1 MSTNIYKYN
10 HSFSLEAGGELP
22 SLEIAYSTF
31 GSADNDKPVIWVCHA
46 LTANSDVADWWTN
59 TVVEGRFLDP
69 SKYFIV
75 CANILGSHYGTTG
88 PLSTNLQTGKPYYNA
103 FPLVTV
109 RDMVRAHQILA
120 AHLGIKNIK
129 TLIGSSLGGYQAM
142 EWAIAEPAFIKELIL
157 IATSSATTP
166 WITAFNET
174 QRMAIEADST
184 YGLPQ
189 ADAGAKGMATAR
201 AIALLSY
208 RGAAAYNCTQV
219 EPDGERMEKHRV
231 CSYQHHQGKKLVDR
245 FNAYSY
251 YRLTQALDS
260 HNVGRGRNGGISG
273 ALAQIQARTLLV
285 AISSDLLFPVSEH
298 QFMNK
303 HIPHSTLRIIDS
315 DFAHDGFLVEADK
328 LNKMIMEFYEH
339 RDCA

>member
-1 MSTNIYKYN
+1 LTANIYKYN

-22 SLEIAYSTF
+22 LLEIAYNTF
-31 GSADNDKPVIWVCHA
+31 GTADKPVIWVCHA
-46 LTANSDVADWWTN
+46 LTANSDVADWWTD
-59 TVVEGRFLDP
+59 TVTAGRFLDP

-75 CANILGSHYGTTG
+75 CANVLGSHYGTTG
-88 PLSTNLQTGKPYYNA
+88 PLSINPETGKPYYGA
-103 FPLVTV
+103 FPLITV
-109 RDMVRAHQILA
+109 RDMVRAHQLLA
-120 AHLGIKNIK
+120 AHLNIKSIK
-129 TLIGSSLGGYQAM
+129 TLIGSSLGGYQAI
-142 EWAIAEPAFIKELIL
+142 EWAVMEPNFVKELIL

-174 QRMAIEADST
+174 QRMAIEADSA

-189 ADAGAKGMATAR
+189 ADAGAKGMAVAR

-208 RGAAAYNCTQV
+208 RGAAAYNRTQA
-219 EPDGERMEKHRV
+219 ESDNERMEKHRV
-231 CSYQHHQGKKLVDR
+231 CSYQHHQGKKLVER

-260 HNVGRGRNGGISG
+260 HNIGRARISIES
-273 ALAQIQARTLLV
+273 ALNSIAARTLLI

-298 QFMNK
+298 EFMHQ
-303 HIPHSTLRIIDS
+303 HIPQSTLRIIES

-328 LNKMIMEFYEH
+328 LNEMIIQFYEEKN
-339 RDCA
+339 